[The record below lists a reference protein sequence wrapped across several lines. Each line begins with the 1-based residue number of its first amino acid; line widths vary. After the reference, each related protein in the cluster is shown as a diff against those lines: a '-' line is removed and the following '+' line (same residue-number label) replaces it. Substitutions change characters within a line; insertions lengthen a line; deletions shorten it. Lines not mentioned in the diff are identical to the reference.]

1 MKIKP
6 LYLTLGVTTIFL
18 LIFSPIGINF
28 IVKSKPWFGVKA
40 ADNNDWIGFYGS
52 YIGGIIT
59 LVALVVTIGYTTWQ
73 YKDQD
78 RKRVQPYITIKQLY
92 KNFARDDT
100 TSVKPVMGLY
110 CSVLGHKTKKGDVYF
125 KEFELYGEAA
135 NIGLGTAIN
144 IYFDNIYFDNK
155 KINFSTNSYHAIAV
169 EDNIVF
175 KLEFL
180 NLVIEEE
187 FLNEKYKKQKE
198 ESEIPDV
205 YMNFS
210 IHFDDMLGNKYIQQA
225 KVRIQV
231 MEQTI
236 SSEGEQNPNILLD
249 KVTYPT
255 LEISKLKKAK
265 KE

>member
-1 MKIKP
+1 MKIRP
-6 LYLTLGVTTIFL
+6 LYLLLGITTIL
-18 LIFSPIGINF
+18 LLVCSPIGINF

-59 LVALVVTIGYTTWQ
+59 LVALVVTIGYTTLQ
-73 YKDQD
+73 YRDQD

-100 TSVKPVMGLY
+100 VSVEPVMGL
-110 CSVLGHKTKKGDVYF
+110 VDLTIGQQKKKDDVYF
-125 KEFELYGEAA
+125 KEFELYGEAK

-155 KINFSTNSYHAIAV
+155 KINQRTSSYHAIAV
-169 EDNIVF
+169 GENIVF
-175 KLEFL
+175 RFTFL
-180 NLVIEEE
+180 NLILEEE

-198 ESEIPDV
+198 EGLIPNV

-210 IHFDDMLGNKYIQQA
+210 MFFDDMLGNRYTQQV
-225 KVRIQV
+225 KVKIQV
-231 MEQTI
+231 IEQ
-236 SSEGEQNPNILLD
+236 SVSPEGEQNPNVLLE

-255 LEISKLKKAK
+255 LKVSKF
-265 KE
+265 